1 MKLQQMKRKEVEQ
14 LNAQSGRT
22 SRHIR
27 SQSNSFKSP
36 RHRAFKR
43 QMTTAIEM
51 FDHEG
56 LHTMRSSSLPRESI
70 SGASTPRGG
79 TTIMYDDYDN
89 DSQREQEK
97 EKEKIVETAPALD
110 GEKPHMDHDI
120 IGLDAHSAFL
130 NTLAANSDNTNGNEM
145 NSDDNKQE
153 NNNDGDDVNQALQDN
168 YTLAT
173 HAPATRAPPTML
185 TNEDSDDNITEDIE
199 RISAMRRATSW

>member
-1 MKLQQMKRKEVEQ
+1 MKLQQMKRKEVEK
-14 LNAQSGRT
+14 LNAQGGRT

-89 DSQREQEK
+89 DSQREKEK
-97 EKEKIVETAPALD
+97 EKEKIVETAHALD
-110 GEKPHMDHDI
+110 GEKSHLDI

-153 NNNDGDDVNQALQDN
+153 NDNDDMNQALQDN
-168 YTLAT
+168 YALTT
-173 HAPATRAPPTML
+173 HAPATRAPPTLL
-185 TNEDSDDNITEDIE
+185 TSEDSDDNITEDIE